1 MGSGRSLGLALA
13 GWLEA
18 GSPGLDNG
26 VALGNRLVDVLGAD
40 QTLAGPVRDLARRPL
55 LRQAMVGSGTARR
68 AALAAL
74 LVELKST
81 YAPAVLAEL
90 VDLLEV
96 GLGVG
101 ELDPAAVS
109 GANGGSSGAAVTPHA
124 AGGSGTA
131 ATDRVAGSAPF
142 VRQQGPGGGAFS
154 PAVASGSE
162 LPAAGQGLQP
172 GGGLQPG
179 VVVSP
184 APGRSSPA
192 PVPSPGDP
200 SRSPSLVRRRP
211 SLNLRQVRR
220 DLIPLGPGLA
230 LAAAMALVLAWLA
243 GVLDREL
250 LAPRQWSAGLVL
262 ALTLA
267 VLQIATLPGPL
278 RFLRRSALLDQEE
291 SGQPR
296 LAWRW
301 VSAPWFH
308 RRHGEALVNVLLLL
322 LILGPTPLALDQV
335 VLRYTLTTLA
345 CLALA
350 ALTARR
356 QGLRHQ
362 RWGGASGAVGALV
375 GLAAG
380 LSLLR
385 WRAIGFAL
393 GEITVPAWVLLVVVG
408 SLQLAWILPRP
419 DPGDPGR
426 PSQRLLAST
435 WWWGLMLGLGWA
447 LLSWGSVL
455 LQGWLR
461 HRPG

>member
-26 VALGNRLVDVLGAD
+26 VALGNRLVDVLGAE

-55 LRQAMVGSGTARR
+55 LRQALAGSGTARR

-74 LVELKST
+74 VVELQST

-101 ELDPAAVS
+101 GLAPSAHDGS
-109 GANGGSSGAAVTPHA
+109 DGGDSGAAVSPRS
-124 AGGSGTA
+124 AGGSRTA
-131 ATDRVAGSAPF
+131 AAGRGGAISA
-142 VRQQGPGGGAFS
+142 QLAQDHGPGGALHPSTVPSGA
-154 PAVASGSE
+154 E
-162 LPAAGQGLQP
+162 LPFAKQGLQP
-172 GGGLQPG
+172 GAVDHPG
-179 VVVSP
+179 AVAS
-184 APGRSSPA
+184 
-192 PVPSPGDP
+192 PVP
-200 SRSPSLVRRRP
+200 VM
-211 SLNLRQVRR
+211 NLRQLRR

-230 LAAAMALVLAWLA
+230 LGAAMALVLAWLA

-250 LAPRQWSAGLVL
+250 LAPRQWSAGFTLALVL
-262 ALTLA
+262 AA
-267 VLQIATLPGPL
+267 LQIATLTGPL
-278 RFLRRSALLDQEE
+278 RRLRRTALLDQEE
-291 SGQPR
+291 SAQPR

-322 LILGPTPLALDQV
+322 LILGPSPLALDQV
-335 VLRYTLTTLA
+335 VLRYSLTALA
-345 CLALA
+345 CLAFA
-350 ALTARR
+350 ALAARR

-362 RWGGASGAVGALV
+362 SWGGASGAVGALV
-375 GLAAG
+375 GLAVG

-385 WRAIGFAL
+385 WRVIGFSL
-393 GEITVPAWVLLVVVG
+393 GQITVPAWVLLVVAG
-408 SLQLAWILPRP
+408 SLQLAWILPRAHP
-419 DPGDPGR
+419 DDPGR
-426 PSQRLLAST
+426 PGQRLLAST

-447 LLSWGSVL
+447 VLSWGSVL

>member
-40 QTLAGPVRDLARRPL
+40 QSLAGPLRDLARRPL
-55 LRQAMVGSGTARR
+55 LRQALAGSGTARR
-68 AALAAL
+68 AALSAL
-74 LVELKST
+74 VVDLRGT

-90 VDLLEV
+90 VELLEV

-101 ELDPAAVS
+101 GLAPSETA
-109 GANGGSSGAAVTPHA
+109 GGNG
-124 AGGSGTA
+124 GGSGLADGPRSPGGPETA
-131 ATDRVAGSAPF
+131 PAGRVVVSAQLVQGQEPGVGPNPAALHALQGLPSAP
-142 VRQQGPGGGAFS
+142 
-154 PAVASGSE
+154 
-162 LPAAGQGLQP
+162 QGLQAAAVV
-172 GGGLQPG
+172 QPEAL
-179 VVVSP
+179 VSP
-184 APGRSSPA
+184 AASPA
-192 PVPSPGDP
+192 DPQRVPLG
-200 SRSPSLVRRRP
+200 RRLQTLDWR
-211 SLNLRQVRR
+211 NLRR
-220 DLIPLGPGLA
+220 DLRPLGPGLA
-230 LAAAMALVLAWLA
+230 LGAAMALVLAWLA

-267 VLQIATLPGPL
+267 ALQIATLPGPL
-278 RFLRRSALLDQEE
+278 RLLRRSALLDQEE
-291 SGQPR
+291 SAQPR

-301 VSAPWFH
+301 VSAPWLH
-308 RRHGEALVNVLLLL
+308 RRNGEALLNVLLLL

-335 VLRYTLTTLA
+335 VLRYTLTSLA

-350 ALTARR
+350 ALAARR

-375 GLAAG
+375 ALAVG

-385 WRAIGFAL
+385 WRVIGFAI

-408 SLQLAWILPRP
+408 SLQLAWILPRAH
-419 DPGDPGR
+419 PGDPGS
-426 PSQRLLAST
+426 PGQRLLASP

-447 LLSWGSVL
+447 VVSWGSVL
-455 LQGWLR
+455 VQGWLR
-461 HRPG
+461 HHPG

>member
-13 GWLEA
+13 GWLETR
-18 GSPGLDNG
+18 SPGLDNG

-55 LRQAMVGSGTARR
+55 LRQALTGSGTARR
-68 AALAAL
+68 AALTAL
-74 LVELKST
+74 VVELRGT

-101 ELDPAAVS
+101 GLAASFPGDGNGGGSGVEDRTRSPAGNRTSAPEPHAVAAQLARQQEHGEALVPAAVPS
-109 GANGGSSGAAVTPHA
+109 EVELPRSPQVLRVGADLQPAEVTP
-124 AGGSGTA
+124 
-131 ATDRVAGSAPF
+131 SAPL
-142 VRQQGPGGGAFS
+142 RP
-154 PAVASGSE
+154 PA
-162 LPAAGQGLQP
+162 
-172 GGGLQPG
+172 
-179 VVVSP
+179 
-184 APGRSSPA
+184 
-192 PVPSPGDP
+192 DP
-200 SRSPSLVRRRP
+200 FRSPLDRLRP
-211 SLNLRQVRR
+211 ALNLRQLRR
-220 DLIPLGPGLA
+220 ELRPLGPGLA
-230 LAAAMALVLAWLA
+230 LGAAMALVLAWLA

-278 RFLRRSALLDQEE
+278 RVLRRSALLDQEE
-291 SGQPR
+291 CGQPR

-308 RRHGEALVNVLLLL
+308 RRHGESLVNVLLLI
-322 LILGPTPLALDQV
+322 LILGPTPLGLDQV
-335 VLRYTLTTLA
+335 VLRYTLTALA
-345 CLALA
+345 CQAFA
-350 ALTARR
+350 ALTAHR

-375 GLAAG
+375 GLAVG
-380 LSLLR
+380 LSLLH
-385 WRAIGFAL
+385 WRVIGFAL

-408 SLQLAWILPRP
+408 SLQLAWILPRTHG
-419 DPGDPGR
+419 DDPGR
-426 PSQRLLAST
+426 PSQRLLASS

-447 LLSWGSVL
+447 VLSWGSLL
-455 LQGWLR
+455 LQGWVR

>member
-26 VALGNRLVDVLGAD
+26 VALGNRLVDVLGAE

-55 LRQAMVGSGTARR
+55 LRQALAGSGTARR

-74 LVELKST
+74 VVELQST

-101 ELDPAAVS
+101 GLAPAAM
-109 GANGGSSGAAVTPHA
+109 GGGNGGGSGAAVAPQSA
-124 AGGSGTA
+124 AGSGVA
-131 ATDRVAGSAPF
+131 AAGRVASSAQF
-142 VRQQGPGGGAFS
+142 VPQQGPGGGSFS

-162 LPAAGQGLQP
+162 LPAAVQGIQP
-172 GGGLQPG
+172 GA
-179 VVVSP
+179 VVSP
-184 APGRSSPA
+184 APVRSSPA

-200 SRSPSLVRRRP
+200 SRSPPLARRQP
-211 SLNLRQVRR
+211 SLNLGQVRR
-220 DLIPLGPGLA
+220 DFIPLGPGLA

-291 SGQPR
+291 SAQPR

-308 RRHGEALVNVLLLL
+308 HRHGEALVNVLLLL

-362 RWGGASGAVGALV
+362 RWGGASGAVGSLV

-380 LSLLR
+380 LSLLH
-385 WRAIGFAL
+385 WRVIGFAL

-419 DPGDPGR
+419 HPGDPGR

>member
-40 QTLAGPVRDLARRPL
+40 QTLAGPLRDLARRPL
-55 LRQAMVGSGTARR
+55 LRQALAGSGTARR
-68 AALAAL
+68 AALSAL
-74 LVELKST
+74 VVDLRET

-101 ELDPAAVS
+101 GLAPSETA
-109 GANGGSSGAAVTPHA
+109 GGNGGGFGLA
-124 AGGSGTA
+124 
-131 ATDRVAGSAPF
+131 DAP
-142 VRQQGPGGGAFS
+142 RSPGGPDTA
-154 PAVASGSE
+154 PAGRVVVSAQLVQGQEPGVGPYPAE
-162 LPAAGQGLQP
+162 LPSRPALPSAAQGLQE
-172 GGGLQPG
+172 GALVQPEALA
-179 VVVSP
+179 SP
-184 APGRSSPA
+184 APSPVDSQRAPLGRRLQTL
-192 PVPSPGDP
+192 DW
-200 SRSPSLVRRRP
+200 R
-211 SLNLRQVRR
+211 NLRR
-220 DLIPLGPGLA
+220 DLRLLGPGLA
-230 LAAAMALVLAWLA
+230 LGAAMALVLAWLA

-267 VLQIATLPGPL
+267 ALQIAILPGPL
-278 RFLRRSALLDQEE
+278 RLLRRSALLDQEE
-291 SGQPR
+291 SAQPR

-301 VSAPWFH
+301 VSAPWLH
-308 RRHGEALVNVLLLL
+308 RRNGEALLNVLLLL

-335 VLRYTLTTLA
+335 VLRYTLTSLA

-350 ALTARR
+350 ALAARR

-362 RWGGASGAVGALV
+362 SWGGASGAVGALV
-375 GLAAG
+375 GLAVG

-385 WRAIGFAL
+385 WRVIGFAI
-393 GEITVPAWVLLVVVG
+393 GDITVPAWVLLVVVG
-408 SLQLAWILPRP
+408 SLQLAWILPRAH
-419 DPGDPGR
+419 PGDPGS
-426 PSQRLLAST
+426 PGQRLLASP

-447 LLSWGSVL
+447 VVSWGSVL
-455 LQGWLR
+455 VQGWLK
-461 HRPG
+461 HPPG

>member
-26 VALGNRLVDVLGAD
+26 VALGNRLVDVLGAE

-55 LRQAMVGSGTARR
+55 LRQALAGSGTARR

-74 LVELKST
+74 VVELQST

-101 ELDPAAVS
+101 GLAPS
-109 GANGGSSGAAVTPHA
+109 GAGGGNGGGSSAVVAPRSAPGSMAAAP
-124 AGGSGTA
+124 G
-131 ATDRVAGSAPF
+131 RVAGSAQF
-142 VRQQGPGGGAFS
+142 VRQQGPGGGEFS

-162 LPAAGQGLQP
+162 LPAVVQGLQP
-172 GGGLQPG
+172 GGGIQPG

-184 APGRSSPA
+184 AP
-192 PVPSPGDP
+192 VPSPADAP
-200 SRSPSLVRRRP
+200 RSPLTRRQP
-211 SLNLRQVRR
+211 SLNLRHLWREF
-220 DLIPLGPGLA
+220 LPLGPGLA
-230 LAAAMALVLAWLA
+230 LGAAMALVLAWLA
-243 GVLDREL
+243 GVLEREL
-250 LAPRQWSAGLVL
+250 LAPRQWSAGFTLALVL
-262 ALTLA
+262 AA
-267 VLQIATLPGPL
+267 LQIATLPGS
-278 RFLRRSALLDQEE
+278 LRRLRRKALLDQEE
-291 SGQPR
+291 SAQPR

-301 VSAPWFH
+301 VSAPWLH
-308 RRHGEALVNVLLLL
+308 RRNGEALVNVLLLL

-335 VLRYTLTTLA
+335 VLRYSLTALA
-345 CLALA
+345 CLAFA
-350 ALTARR
+350 ALAARR

-362 RWGGASGAVGALV
+362 GWGGASGAVGALV
-375 GLAAG
+375 GLAVG

-385 WRAIGFAL
+385 WRVIGFSL
-393 GEITVPAWVLLVVVG
+393 GQITVPAWVLLVVAG
-408 SLQLAWILPRP
+408 SLQLAWILPRSH
-419 DPGDPGR
+419 PGDPGR
-426 PSQRLLAST
+426 PGQRLLAST

-447 LLSWGSVL
+447 LVSWGSLL

>member
-55 LRQAMVGSGTARR
+55 LRQAMAGSGTARR

-74 LVELKST
+74 VLELQST

-101 ELDPAAVS
+101 ELDPAAV
-109 GANGGSSGAAVTPHA
+109 GAANGGRSGVAVPPHA
-124 AGGSGTA
+124 AGGSGIA
-131 ATDRVAGSAPF
+131 AADLVAGSAQF
-142 VRQQGPGGGAFS
+142 VRC
-154 PAVASGSE
+154 
-162 LPAAGQGLQP
+162 
-172 GGGLQPG
+172 
-179 VVVSP
+179 
-184 APGRSSPA
+184 SPA

-200 SRSPSLVRRRP
+200 SRSTPLVRRRS
-211 SLNLRQVRR
+211 SLNLRQARR
-220 DLIPLGPGLA
+220 DLVPLGPGLA

-243 GVLDREL
+243 GVVDREL

-267 VLQIATLPGPL
+267 VLQIVTLPGPL
-278 RFLRRSALLDQEE
+278 RLLRRSALLDQEE
-291 SGQPR
+291 SAQPR
-296 LAWRW
+296 LVWRW

-350 ALTARR
+350 ALAARR

-375 GLAAG
+375 GLAVG

-385 WRAIGFAL
+385 WRVIGFSL

-419 DPGDPGR
+419 HPGDPGR
-426 PSQRLLAST
+426 PGQRLLAST

-447 LLSWGSVL
+447 VLSWGSVL

>member
-1 MGSGRSLGLALA
+1 MREACLSSPHTEGLMGRGRSLGLALA

-26 VALGNRLVDVLGAD
+26 VALGNRLVDVLGAE
-40 QTLAGPVRDLARRPL
+40 QSLAGPVRDLARRPL
-55 LRQAMVGSGTARR
+55 LRQALAGSGTARR

-74 LVELKST
+74 VVELQST

-101 ELDPAAVS
+101 ELVPSAPDGRSS
-109 GANGGSSGAAVTPHA
+109 GGSGAAVSPRS
-124 AGGSGTA
+124 AGGSGTDA
-131 ATDRVAGSAPF
+131 AGRVAFSAQLTQE
-142 VRQQGPGGGAFS
+142 RGPGGTLHP
-154 PAVASGSE
+154 PAVASAAE
-162 LPAAGQGLQP
+162 LPFATQGLQT
-172 GGGLQPG
+172 GAVDQRGA
-179 VVVSP
+179 VVS
-184 APGRSSPA
+184 AA
-192 PVPSPGDP
+192 
-200 SRSPSLVRRRP
+200 LV
-211 SLNLRQVRR
+211 LNLRQLRR

-243 GVLDREL
+243 GVLDRQL

-262 ALTLA
+262 ATTLA
-267 VLQIATLPGPL
+267 LLQIATLPGPL
-278 RFLRRSALLDQEE
+278 RFLRRTALLDQEE

-335 VLRYTLTTLA
+335 VLRYALTTLG

-356 QGLRHQ
+356 LGLRHQ
-362 RWGGASGAVGALV
+362 HWGGASGAVGALV

-385 WRAIGFAL
+385 WRVIGFAL

-419 DPGDPGR
+419 HPGDPGR

-435 WWWGLMLGLGWA
+435 WWWGLMLGLGWS

>member
-18 GSPGLDNG
+18 GTPGLDNG
-26 VALGNRLVDVLGAD
+26 VALGNRLVDVLGAE

-55 LRQAMVGSGTARR
+55 LRQALTGIGTARR

-74 LVELKST
+74 VVELQST

-96 GLGVG
+96 GLGVKG
-101 ELDPAAVS
+101 LTPAAM
-109 GANGGSSGAAVTPHA
+109 GGGNGGGSGAAA
-124 AGGSGTA
+124 AG
-131 ATDRVAGSAPF
+131 RVASSAQF
-142 VRQQGPGGGAFS
+142 VRQQGPGGGSFS

-162 LPAAGQGLQP
+162 LPAAVQALQP
-172 GGGLQPG
+172 GA
-179 VVVSP
+179 VVSP
-184 APGRSSPA
+184 APVRSSPA

-200 SRSPSLVRRRP
+200 SRSPRLARRRP
-211 SLNLRQVRR
+211 SLNLGLVRR

-267 VLQIATLPGPL
+267 GLQIATLPGPL

-301 VSAPWFH
+301 VSASWFH
-308 RRHGEALVNVLLLL
+308 HRHGEALVNVLLLL

-335 VLRYTLTTLA
+335 VLRYTLTSLA
-345 CLALA
+345 CLCLA

-380 LSLLR
+380 LSLLH
-385 WRAIGFAL
+385 WRVIGFEL

-419 DPGDPGR
+419 HPGDPGR

-447 LLSWGSVL
+447 LLSWGSML

>member
-101 ELDPAAVS
+101 ELDPAA
-109 GANGGSSGAAVTPHA
+109 
-124 AGGSGTA
+124 
-131 ATDRVAGSAPF
+131 TDRVAGSAPF

-200 SRSPSLVRRRP
+200 SRSPPLVRRRP

-267 VLQIATLPGPL
+267 VLQIATMPGPL
-278 RFLRRSALLDQEE
+278 RFLSRSALLDQEE
-291 SGQPR
+291 SAQPR

-308 RRHGEALVNVLLLL
+308 RHHGEALVNVLLLL

-345 CLALA
+345 CLAIAALA
-350 ALTARR
+350 ARR
-356 QGLRHQ
+356 HGLRHQ

-375 GLAAG
+375 GLAVG

-385 WRAIGFAL
+385 WRVIGFAL

-419 DPGDPGR
+419 HPGDPGR
-426 PSQRLLAST
+426 PGQRLLAST
-435 WWWGLMLGLGWA
+435 WWWGLMLGLVWA
-447 LLSWGSVL
+447 VLSWGSVL

>member
-26 VALGNRLVDVLGAD
+26 VALGNRLVDVLGAE

-55 LRQAMVGSGTARR
+55 LRQALAGSGTARR
-68 AALAAL
+68 AALSAL
-74 LVELKST
+74 VVELQST

-101 ELDPAAVS
+101 GLAPAAI
-109 GANGGSSGAAVTPHA
+109 GGGNGGGFGAVIAPQSAAGSGAAA
-124 AGGSGTA
+124 AG
-131 ATDRVAGSAPF
+131 RVASSAQF
-142 VRQQGPGGGAFS
+142 VRQQGPEGGAFS

-162 LPAAGQGLQP
+162 LPAAVQGVQP
-172 GGGLQPG
+172 GA
-179 VVVSP
+179 VVSP
-184 APGRSSPA
+184 APMRSSPE

-200 SRSPSLVRRRP
+200 SRPPPLARRRP
-211 SLNLRQVRR
+211 SLNLGQVRR

>member
-18 GSPGLDNG
+18 GIPGLDNG
-26 VALGNRLVDVLGAD
+26 VALGNRLVDVLGAE

-55 LRQAMVGSGTARR
+55 LLQALAGSGTARR

-74 LVELKST
+74 VVELQST

-101 ELDPAAVS
+101 GLAPSAHDRSDGGGSPTAVS
-109 GANGGSSGAAVTPHA
+109 PRS
-124 AGGSGTA
+124 AGGSRTA
-131 ATDRVAGSAPF
+131 AAGRVAISA
-142 VRQQGPGGGAFS
+142 QLAQDHGPGGALHPSIVPSGA
-154 PAVASGSE
+154 E
-162 LPAAGQGLQP
+162 LPFATPGLQP
-172 GGGLQPG
+172 GAVDQPG
-179 VVVSP
+179 AVVSP
-184 APGRSSPA
+184 AP
-192 PVPSPGDP
+192 V
-200 SRSPSLVRRRP
+200 
-211 SLNLRQVRR
+211 LNLRQLRR

-243 GVLDREL
+243 GVLDRQL

-278 RFLRRSALLDQEE
+278 RFLRHSALLDQEE
-291 SGQPR
+291 SCQPR

-308 RRHGEALVNVLLLL
+308 RRQGEALVNVLLLL

-335 VLRYTLTTLA
+335 VLRYALTTLA

-356 QGLRHQ
+356 LGLRLQ

-385 WRAIGFAL
+385 WRVIGFAL

-408 SLQLAWILPRP
+408 SLQLAWILPRAH
-419 DPGDPGR
+419 PGDPGR

-435 WWWGLMLGLGWA
+435 WWWGLMLGLGWS

-461 HRPG
+461 QRPG

>member
-1 MGSGRSLGLALA
+1 MGSGRSLGLTLA
-13 GWLEA
+13 GWLET

-40 QTLAGPVRDLARRPL
+40 QSLAGPVRDLARRPL
-55 LRQAMVGSGTARR
+55 LRQALAGSGTARR
-68 AALAAL
+68 AALTAL
-74 LVELKST
+74 VVELRGT

-96 GLGVG
+96 GLGVEG
-101 ELDPAAVS
+101 LAL
-109 GANGGSSGAAVTPHA
+109 
-124 AGGSGTA
+124 
-131 ATDRVAGSAPF
+131 SA
-142 VRQQGPGGGAFS
+142 PGGGNGAAGAVAAGRVAIS
-154 PAVASGSE
+154 AQLAQEHGSGGAELPSSLQGLPPGAAIPPGAVASPAP
-162 LPAAGQGLQP
+162 LP
-172 GGGLQPG
+172 
-179 VVVSP
+179 SP
-184 APGRSSPA
+184 A
-192 PVPSPGDP
+192 DP
-200 SRSPSLVRRRP
+200 SRSPLGRRLP
-211 SLNLRQVRR
+211 LLNREQLRR
-220 DLIPLGPGLA
+220 DLLPLGPGLA

-278 RFLRRSALLDQEE
+278 RLLRRLALLDQEE
-291 SGQPR
+291 SDQPR

-335 VLRYTLTTLA
+335 VLRYTLTALA
-345 CLALA
+345 CLTFA

-375 GLAAG
+375 GLAVG

-385 WRAIGFAL
+385 WRVIGFAL

-408 SLQLAWILPRP
+408 SLQLAWILPRAHP
-419 DPGDPGR
+419 DDSGS
-426 PSQRLLAST
+426 PSQRLLASP

-447 LLSWGSVL
+447 VLSWGSVL
-455 LQGWLR
+455 LQAWLR
-461 HRPG
+461 QRTG

>member
-26 VALGNRLVDVLGAD
+26 VALGNRLVDVLGAE
-40 QTLAGPVRDLARRPL
+40 QSLAGPVRDLARRPL
-55 LRQAMVGSGTARR
+55 LRQALAGSGTARR

-74 LVELKST
+74 VVELQNT

-101 ELDPAAVS
+101 GLAPAAV
-109 GANGGSSGAAVTPHA
+109 GGGNGGSSGAGVAPHSA
-124 AGGSGTA
+124 AGSGTA
-131 ATDRVAGSAPF
+131 AAGRVAGSAQF

-162 LPAAGQGLQP
+162 LPAAMQGLQP
-172 GGGLQPG
+172 GGGVQPE
-179 VVVSP
+179 VVFSP
-184 APGRSSPA
+184 APVRSSPA
-192 PVPSPGDP
+192 PLPMPGDP
-200 SRSPSLVRRRP
+200 SRSPPLARRRS
-211 SLNLRQVRR
+211 SLNLGQLRR

-230 LAAAMALVLAWLA
+230 LAASMALVLAWLA

-267 VLQIATLPGPL
+267 VLQIATLPWPL

-350 ALTARR
+350 ALMARR

-362 RWGGASGAVGALV
+362 GWGGASGAVGALV

-380 LSLLR
+380 LSLLH
-385 WRAIGFAL
+385 WRVIGFGL
-393 GEITVPAWVLLVVVG
+393 GEITIPAWVLLVVVG

-419 DPGDPGR
+419 HPGDPGR

-435 WWWGLMLGLGWA
+435 WWWGLLLGLGWA

>member
-26 VALGNRLVDVLGAD
+26 VALGNRLVDVLGAE

-55 LRQAMVGSGTARR
+55 LRQALAGSGTARR

-74 LVELKST
+74 VVELQST

-101 ELDPAAVS
+101 GLAPS
-109 GANGGSSGAAVTPHA
+109 GAGGGNGGGSSAVVAPRSAPGSMAAAP
-124 AGGSGTA
+124 G
-131 ATDRVAGSAPF
+131 RVAGSAQF
-142 VRQQGPGGGAFS
+142 VRQQGPGGGEFS

-162 LPAAGQGLQP
+162 LPAVVQGLQP
-172 GGGLQPG
+172 GGGIQPG

-184 APGRSSPA
+184 AP
-192 PVPSPGDP
+192 VPSPADAP
-200 SRSPSLVRRRP
+200 RSPLTRRQP
-211 SLNLRQVRR
+211 SLNLRHLWREF
-220 DLIPLGPGLA
+220 LPLGPGLA
-230 LAAAMALVLAWLA
+230 LGAAMALVLAWLA
-243 GVLDREL
+243 GVLEREL
-250 LAPRQWSAGLVL
+250 LAPRQWSAGFTLALVL
-262 ALTLA
+262 AA
-267 VLQIATLPGPL
+267 LQIATLPGS
-278 RFLRRSALLDQEE
+278 LRRLRRTALLDQEE
-291 SGQPR
+291 SAQPR

-301 VSAPWFH
+301 VSAPWLH
-308 RRHGEALVNVLLLL
+308 SRNGEALVNVLLLL

-335 VLRYTLTTLA
+335 VLRYSLTALA
-345 CLALA
+345 CLAFA
-350 ALTARR
+350 ALAARR

-362 RWGGASGAVGALV
+362 GWGGASGVAGALV
-375 GLAAG
+375 GLAVG

-385 WRAIGFAL
+385 WRVIGFSL
-393 GEITVPAWVLLVVVG
+393 GQITVPAWVLLVVAG
-408 SLQLAWILPRP
+408 SLQLAWILPRSH
-419 DPGDPGR
+419 PGDPGR
-426 PSQRLLAST
+426 PGQRLLAST

-447 LLSWGSVL
+447 LVSWGSLL

-461 HRPG
+461 NRPG

>member
-18 GSPGLDNG
+18 DSPGLDNG
-26 VALGNRLVDVLGAD
+26 VALGNRLVDVLGAE

-55 LRQAMVGSGTARR
+55 LRQALAGSGTARR

-74 LVELKST
+74 VVELQST

-90 VDLLEV
+90 VELLEV

-101 ELDPAAVS
+101 GLAPSAPDGGND
-109 GANGGSSGAAVTPHA
+109 GASGAAVSPRS
-124 AGGSGTA
+124 AGGSR
-131 ATDRVAGSAPF
+131 TDAPGRVAIPSQLVQEQGS
-142 VRQQGPGGGAFS
+142 GGALHP
-154 PAVASGSE
+154 PAVAPEAS
-162 LPAAGQGLQP
+162 LPFSTQGLQAAAVVP
-172 GGGLQPG
+172 AGA
-179 VVVSP
+179 VVSP
-184 APGRSSPA
+184 PGPVPSSPA
-192 PVPSPGDP
+192 PVRLPADPPGSP
-200 SRSPSLVRRRP
+200 LVRRVP
-211 SLNLRQVRR
+211 SLNLRQLRR

-243 GVLDREL
+243 GVLDREW
-250 LAPRQWSAGLVL
+250 LAPREWRSGLVL

-278 RFLRRSALLDQEE
+278 RFLRRSALLNQEE

-308 RRHGEALVNVLLLL
+308 HRHGEALVNVLLLL

-385 WRAIGFAL
+385 WRVIGFAL

-419 DPGDPGR
+419 HPGDPGR
-426 PSQRLLAST
+426 PGQRLLAST
-435 WWWGLMLGLGWA
+435 WWWGLMLGLGWS

-455 LQGWLR
+455 LQGWMR
-461 HRPG
+461 QRPG